1 MSNFSFL
8 SLKTEY
14 ALFAPACV
22 EAEKIYASAPAL
34 CAVGCRKAMELAI
47 KWVYAADQT
56 MKMPY
61 KDNLKS
67 WYLSRA
73 SVLPWTIT
81 PGASCATSQSWAY
94 GRTYRAECPAGD
106 ALAALRGLFEFVQWI
121 DYCYGSD
128 YQDRIFDQAL
138 IPTQKV
144 AVDAQKVKAQESLLE
159 EQKAEIEALRRQVEQ
174 MRPGTPPKRRSTS
187 RSAVSI
193 RRTCLN
199 SRPASGSLMWT

>member
-8 SLKTEY
+8 SQKSEY

-67 WYLSRA
+67 LVFEPSFRFAMDQNTW
-73 SVLPWTIT
+73 
-81 PGASCATSQSWAY
+81 
-94 GRTYRAECPAGD
+94 EK
-106 ALAALRGLFEFVQWI
+106 LRYIAKLGL
-121 DYCYGSD
+121 
-128 YQDRIFDQAL
+128 
-138 IPTQKV
+138 
-144 AVDAQKVKAQESLLE
+144 
-159 EQKAEIEALRRQVEQ
+159 
-174 MRPGTPPKRRSTS
+174 
-187 RSAVSI
+187 
-193 RRTCLN
+193 
-199 SRPASGSLMWT
+199 

>member
-8 SLKTEY
+8 SSKTEY
-14 ALFAPACV
+14 SLFASACV

-47 KWVYAADQT
+47 KWVYASDQT

-67 WYLSRA
+67 LVFEPSFRFAMDQNTWEKLRYIAKLGNMA
-73 SVLPWTIT
+73 VHT
-81 PGASCATSQSWAY
+81 
-94 GRTYRAECPAGD
+94 GRNVQPGD

-174 MRPGTPPKRRSTS
+174 MAARYTAEKEKHQQ
-187 RSAVSI
+187 
-193 RRTCLN
+193 
-199 SRPASGSLMWT
+199 